1 MNRSVIDFT
10 CILVIVYMVLGALN
24 TANASHNI
32 YNDKLCSLIHENTSN
47 NSYQ

>member
-1 MNRSVIDFT
+1 
-10 CILVIVYMVLGALN
+10 MVLGALN
-24 TANASHNI
+24 MSATVNASHNI